1 MFFDPSTVAVP
12 FVGPLFRAKHFL
24 VDQISGASY
33 DEPKDGRPWL
43 LPRMTTLK
51 RRFRLSLPEISHQPK
66 RMGLKRQR
74 TGTSAV
80 APKLSLD
87 LGLLGHVETNVTP
100 SGDTL
105 EHHLVRGSE
114 GDVWIAS
121 SPEGQ
126 TRVIKIVSG
135 VHFAR
140 YLKLRPIFNKL
151 AGCSDVV
158 QTRSLEWDFQ
168 TQCCFQSMDLYDC
181 DLLQYMHNNCVSKQ
195 LCEAEAAQYFGHIA
209 RAVLFCHQNGIIHR
223 DLKLENILLDVR
235 NRVAHLG
242 DFGSAVF
249 AERKLHEC
257 TSGSVS
263 SGSVA
268 YAAPEL
274 VRRTPRLRNSNRRP
288 SPTSY
293 HQRLQQGRAAGA
305 KKHEEDEEE
314 VEGDDEVDEEG
325 QLSSDDER
333 FGLDEMPLRS
343 SSECCSMR
351 TDIWSLGVL
360 LYGMLTGDAP
370 WNIADAQ
377 CDERFA
383 CFAHCGGAFLFE
395 RQPELSEEARQLVLG
410 MLMLD
415 PKKRL
420 TIHEIMD
427 MPWLQRHGHRTQARQ
442 NSKKRNKNV

>member
-1 MFFDPSTVAVP
+1 M
-12 FVGPLFRAKHFL
+12 
-24 VDQISGASY
+24 
-33 DEPKDGRPWL
+33 
-43 LPRMTTLK
+43 
-51 RRFRLSLPEISHQPK
+51 
-66 RMGLKRQR
+66 
-74 TGTSAV
+74 
-80 APKLSLD
+80 
-87 LGLLGHVETNVTP
+87 
-100 SGDTL
+100 
-105 EHHLVRGSE
+105 
-114 GDVWIAS
+114 
-121 SPEGQ
+121 
-126 TRVIKIVSG
+126 
-135 VHFAR
+135 
-140 YLKLRPIFNKL
+140 
-151 AGCSDVV
+151 
-158 QTRSLEWDFQ
+158 
-168 TQCCFQSMDLYDC
+168 
-181 DLLQYMHNNCVSKQ
+181 
-195 LCEAEAAQYFGHIA
+195 
-209 RAVLFCHQNGIIHR
+209 
-223 DLKLENILLDVR
+223 R

-383 CFAHCGGAFLFE
+383 YFAHCGGAFLFE

-410 MLMLD
+410 MLTLD

-420 TIHEIMD
+420 TVHEIMD
-427 MPWLQRHGHRTQARQ
+427 MPWLQRHGHRTQAI
-442 NSKKRNKNV
+442 SPIATAAGDI